1 MTADRA
7 QGSLRIS
14 GLRNNLKLGNTA
26 IDGIPKM
33 VRDII
38 DNNYWR
44 SVEMYVA
51 DIQPGA
57 WNRSLQTKTF
67 DRFVDFV
74 EDDTFGLGANI
85 YQLVAVCAMGDL
97 GALDA
102 IMGVCE
108 VEPKRHEQLMESVRE
123 YNGLI
128 DVIGGTIEEAQP

>member
-1 MTADRA
+1 
-7 QGSLRIS
+7 
-14 GLRNNLKLGNTA
+14 
-26 IDGIPKM
+26 M
-33 VRDII
+33 VKEVI

-44 SVEMYVA
+44 VVEMFLPVQSRRGWER
-51 DIQPGA
+51 I
-57 WNRSLQTKTF
+57 LQTKTF

-102 IMGVCE
+102 IMVVCG
-108 VEPKRHEQLMESVRE
+108 VEPKLHEQLMESVRE

-128 DVIGGTIEEAQP
+128 DVIGGTIEEANV